1 VTEFKC
7 GSVALIGR
15 PNAGKSTLLNRMLG
29 TKLAITS
36 AKAQTTRHRIA
47 GILTTEGMQAIL
59 LDSPGIHEAWTELN
73 KQMVGR
79 ALAVLD
85 EADTI
90 CWVCDMTDMA
100 KRVEQGLDLLCPE
113 EARIADAI
121 RKRDKPTIFVANK
134 IDVVPLPLLLP
145 ILDGITK
152 ALPLAAAIPLS
163 ALTGDGME
171 RLLAELASA
180 LPEGPMLYPEDEWA
194 QVTERFLVEET
205 IREKVF
211 HLTSK
216 EIPYS
221 TCVEVRSF
229 DESERDTNNIVR
241 IHADVI
247 VERAS
252 QKGIVIGKGAEML
265 KRIGTLA
272 RRELQDSLGCRVHLQ
287 LHVKVEKDW
296 SRSEKGLRK
305 VGFTRK

>member
-1 VTEFKC
+1 
-7 GSVALIGR
+7 L
-15 PNAGKSTLLNRMLG
+15 LG

-36 AKAQTTRHRIA
+36 AKAQTTRHRIV
-47 GILTTEGMQAIL
+47 GILTTDEMQAIL

-73 KQMVGR
+73 KQMVSR
-79 ALAVLD
+79 ALAVLA
-85 EADTI
+85 EADII
-90 CWVCDMTDMA
+90 CWVCDVTEMA
-100 KRVEQGLDLLCPE
+100 RRVEDGLALLNAE
-113 EARIADAI
+113 DELIADTIA
-121 RKRDKPTIFVANK
+121 KQNKPTIFLANK

-145 ILDGITK
+145 ILDGIDK
-152 ALPLAAAIPLS
+152 RMSLAAAIPLS
-163 ALTGDGME
+163 ALTGDGVD
-171 RLLAELASA
+171 RLLTELYNS
-180 LPEGPMLYPEDEWA
+180 LPEGPMLYPEDDWA

-229 DESERDTNNIVR
+229 DESERETDDIVR

-272 RRELQDSLGCRVHLQ
+272 RRELQDMLGCRVHLQ

-305 VGFTRK
+305 VGFSRK

>member
-1 VTEFKC
+1 
-7 GSVALIGR
+7 
-15 PNAGKSTLLNRMLG
+15 MLG
-29 TKLAITS
+29 SKLAITS

-47 GILTTEGMQAIL
+47 GILTTETMQAIL

-73 KQMVGR
+73 KQMVSR

-90 CWVCDMTDMA
+90 CWVCDMTEMA
-100 KRVEQGLDLLCPE
+100 RRVEDGLALLSPE
-113 EARIADAI
+113 EDRIADAVS
-121 RKRDKPTIFVANK
+121 KQAKPTIFVANK

-152 ALPLAAAIPLS
+152 RMSLVAAIPLS
-163 ALTGDGME
+163 ALTGDGVD
-171 RLLAELASA
+171 RLLTELCNS

-229 DESERDTNNIVR
+229 DESERDTGQIVR

-305 VGFTRK
+305 VGFSRK

>member
-1 VTEFKC
+1 
-7 GSVALIGR
+7 
-15 PNAGKSTLLNRMLG
+15 
-29 TKLAITS
+29 
-36 AKAQTTRHRIA
+36 
-47 GILTTEGMQAIL
+47 
-59 LDSPGIHEAWTELN
+59 
-73 KQMVGR
+73 
-79 ALAVLD
+79 
-85 EADTI
+85 
-90 CWVCDMTDMA
+90 
-100 KRVEQGLDLLCPE
+100 
-113 EARIADAI
+113 
-121 RKRDKPTIFVANK
+121 
-134 IDVVPLPLLLP
+134 
-145 ILDGITK
+145 
-152 ALPLAAAIPLS
+152 
-163 ALTGDGME
+163 
-171 RLLAELASA
+171 
-180 LPEGPMLYPEDEWA
+180 MLYPKDEWA

-229 DESERDTNNIVR
+229 DESERESNDIVR

-247 VERAS
+247 VERDS

-287 LHVKVEKDW
+287 LHVKVEKEW